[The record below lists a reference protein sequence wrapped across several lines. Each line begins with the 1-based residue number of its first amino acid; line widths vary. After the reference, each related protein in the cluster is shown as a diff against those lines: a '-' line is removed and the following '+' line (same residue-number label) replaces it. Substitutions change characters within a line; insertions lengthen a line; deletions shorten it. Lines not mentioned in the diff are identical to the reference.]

1 MSLGILARKVG
12 MTQLF
17 VDSGAVGATVLEAP
31 PCRVVQVKTVA
42 TDGYNALQ
50 IGYDEVPERKVTR
63 PLRGHYKKAGVP
75 PHRVLREVRV
85 EDPGEYKVG
94 DTLGVEIFAEGDKVD
109 VTGTSRGLGFQGV
122 MKRWNFAGGPKTHG
136 SCFHRR
142 PGSVGNSALP
152 GRVVKGRKLPGHTG
166 ARRVTV
172 KRSTVLKVDRERN
185 LLVLKGPTPGPR
197 SAVLELRKAHG

>member
-17 VDSGAVGATVLEAP
+17 VDARAVGATVIVAT
-31 PCRVVQVKTVA
+31 PCRVVQVKTEA

-50 IGYDEVPERKVTR
+50 LGYDEVPERKLTR
-63 PLRGHYKKAGVP
+63 PLRGHYAKAGVS
-75 PHRVLREVRV
+75 PHRRLHEVRV
-85 EDPGEYKVG
+85 DDPSAYKVG
-94 DTLGVEIFAEGDKVD
+94 DAIGVEIFNEGDKVD
-109 VTGTSRGLGFQGV
+109 VSGTSRGLGFQGV
-122 MKRWNFAGGPKTHG
+122 MKRWNFAGGPKSHG

-166 ARRVTV
+166 ARRITV
-172 KRSTVLKVDRERN
+172 KGSTILKVDRERN
-185 LLVLKGPTPGPR
+185 LLVLKGSTPGPR
-197 SAVLELRKAHG
+197 SGILELRKTHG

>member
-17 VDSGAVGATVLEAP
+17 VDARAVGATVLEAT
-31 PCRVVQVKTVA
+31 PCRVVQVKTEA

-50 IGYDEVPERKVTR
+50 LGYDEVPERKLTR
-63 PLRGHYKKAGVP
+63 PLRGHYEKAGVS
-75 PHRVLREVRV
+75 PHRRLHEVRV
-85 EDPGEYKVG
+85 DDPSVYKVG
-94 DTLGVEIFAEGDKVD
+94 DAIGVEIFNEGDKID
-109 VTGTSRGLGFQGV
+109 VSGTSRGLGFQGV
-122 MKRWNFAGGPKTHG
+122 MKRWNFAGGPKSHG

-166 ARRVTV
+166 ARRITV
-172 KRSTVLKVDRERN
+172 KGSTILKVDRERN
-185 LLVLKGPTPGPR
+185 LLVLKGSTPGPR
-197 SAVLELRKAHG
+197 SGILELRKTHG